1 LSQDSRGLDVHRR
14 LSKALTRL
22 VAGFDVRSTDNG
34 DVVWTVV
41 MNLETPV
48 TLSIL
53 PLDDAQRSIASSQA
67 LALFFKAFREI
78 GQIIGKTDV
87 LELIF
92 HVVSFDN
99 MPNDIK
105 ELSKKTFELDKRLA
119 DQAVCT
125 GRPNRFGGS
134 APTIV
139 FIGDQF
145 LTRAVAGEGVGGS
158 MQNLFAFRLLELIYQ
173 CFHWQVDESE
183 ISPRI
188 VSIVRE
194 TLS

>member
-1 LSQDSRGLDVHRR
+1 
-14 LSKALTRL
+14 
-22 VAGFDVRSTDNG
+22 
-34 DVVWTVV
+34 
-41 MNLETPV
+41 
-48 TLSIL
+48 
-53 PLDDAQRSIASSQA
+53 
-67 LALFFKAFREI
+67 
-78 GQIIGKTDV
+78 
-87 LELIF
+87 
-92 HVVSFDN
+92 